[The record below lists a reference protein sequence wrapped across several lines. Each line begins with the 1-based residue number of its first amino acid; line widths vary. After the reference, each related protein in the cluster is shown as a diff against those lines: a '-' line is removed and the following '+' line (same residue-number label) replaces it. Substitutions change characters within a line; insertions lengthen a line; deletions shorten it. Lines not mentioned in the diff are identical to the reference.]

1 MRKLVSIVGVAA
13 LCLSFARVAHA
24 GDEALADSL
33 FQEGQA
39 AMSRQD
45 YKAACEAFA
54 GSHKADPAPGTL
66 INLGICN
73 EKQGKLASAWSAFNG
88 ARELA
93 TQRGQTDRATA
104 AKAEADRLLPQVQK
118 VQFAIKGAYDGLVLK
133 WDGENVPAETLKFP
147 VVADAGKH
155 HIDVSANGK
164 KPRAIDFEITPIAS
178 GGKPLETVDLGTLE
192 DLPVQQNPEGPSD
205 APAVTS
211 EGSGRRTTGMIV
223 AGAGLVVALGSIGF
237 FAVAGSEDDKKN
249 GFSPR
254 ADGTCTESFDASQC
268 STGFSSHDDAAKSDR
283 VLAFVTLGTGV
294 LALGVGAYLFFT
306 APKAT
311 KTGQPR
317 VLPSV
322 SPRFA
327 GAAFDLA
334 F

>member
-1 MRKLVSIVGVAA
+1 MRKIVSIVGGAA
-13 LCLSFARVAHA
+13 LIVSFARTAYA

-39 AMSRQD
+39 AMNRQD
-45 YKAACEAFA
+45 YAAACEAFA

-93 TQRGQTDRATA
+93 VQRGQTDRAAA

-118 VQFAIKGAYDGLVLK
+118 VHFTIKAAYDGLVVK
-133 WDGENVPAETLKFP
+133 RDGENVPPEALKFP
-147 VVADAGKH
+147 VAMDAGKH
-155 HIDVSANGK
+155 HVDLSAPGK
-164 KPRAIDFEITPIAS
+164 SPRSLDFELTPIAS
-178 GGKPLETVDLGTLE
+178 GGKPIETVDLGALE
-192 DLPVQQNPEGPSD
+192 NAPVENAGPVPSD
-205 APAVTS
+205 NPAVTT
-211 EGSGRRTTGMIV
+211 EGSGRRTTGLIV

-237 FAVAGSEDDKKN
+237 FIVAGSEDDKKN

-254 ADGTCTESFDASQC
+254 SDGSCSESFDTNQC

-294 LALGVGAYLFFT
+294 VALGVGAYLFFT
-306 APKAT
+306 APKDT
-311 KTGQPR
+311 KAGKPR

-327 GAAFDLA
+327 GAAFDVA